1 MFLFMKKHTQVYI
14 IIICFHIRFSVE
26 RKFTK
31 CEMKKNIVTAG
42 EHFHSMTRPKMNL
55 GMV

>member
-1 MFLFMKKHTQVYI
+1 MKKYTQVYI
-14 IIICFHIRFSVE
+14 IIICFHIKFCVE

-31 CEMKKNIVTAG
+31 CEMKKKIIVTAG
-42 EHFHSMTRPKMNL
+42 EHFHSMTMPKMNL